1 MGPKDWMEASRD
13 SFHTGNHASLAKV
26 IRDAMPLEQNRVEPA
41 RGPAGIAFPPS
52 MESLM
57 PVGER
62 RAMSI
67 EQAKDQI
74 SRYLP
79 TAQTVASRQ
88 HEQLNRIA
96 ETSADMRQLA
106 ARSAQELAFFR
117 DPKGP
122 MHHLQ
127 LIEQRRY
134 HQIEVNWSEG
144 MDPLQRVRAISA
156 GAADFLSKMTDRD
169 IQAADRALRLQVMP
183 PGVSQV
189 DLRLAA
195 QFEKNSPE
203 QNRAD
208 ARFAQFQLAIDKRV
222 ATATERGASKEQ
234 LAQIVESAKAHV
246 AATLR
251 EGKSPT
257 PTAEKSKDRER

>member
-1 MGPKDWMEASRD
+1 
-13 SFHTGNHASLAKV
+13 
-26 IRDAMPLEQNRVEPA
+26 
-41 RGPAGIAFPPS
+41 
-52 MESLM
+52 
-57 PVGER
+57 
-62 RAMSI
+62 
-67 EQAKDQI
+67 
-74 SRYLP
+74 
-79 TAQTVASRQ
+79 
-88 HEQLNRIA
+88 
-96 ETSADMRQLA
+96 MRQLA

>member
-1 MGPKDWMEASRD
+1 
-13 SFHTGNHASLAKV
+13 
-26 IRDAMPLEQNRVEPA
+26 
-41 RGPAGIAFPPS
+41 
-52 MESLM
+52 
-57 PVGER
+57 
-62 RAMSI
+62 
-67 EQAKDQI
+67 
-74 SRYLP
+74 
-79 TAQTVASRQ
+79 
-88 HEQLNRIA
+88 
-96 ETSADMRQLA
+96 MRQLA

-156 GAADFLSKMTDRD
+156 GAADFSKMTDRD

-195 QFEKNSPE
+195 QFEKTRLSRTGPMPGSRNSSSPLISASR
-203 QNRAD
+203 QLPSAAHRRNSWR
-208 ARFAQFQLAIDKRV
+208 RSSKAQRPMSPQHC
-222 ATATERGASKEQ
+222 
-234 LAQIVESAKAHV
+234 AKANH
-246 AATLR
+246 R
-251 EGKSPT
+251 RRPPRNQK
-257 PTAEKSKDRER
+257 TASAENERPGPRA

>member
-1 MGPKDWMEASRD
+1 
-13 SFHTGNHASLAKV
+13 
-26 IRDAMPLEQNRVEPA
+26 
-41 RGPAGIAFPPS
+41 
-52 MESLM
+52 
-57 PVGER
+57 
-62 RAMSI
+62 MSI
-67 EQAKDQI
+67 EQAKYQI

-88 HEQLNRIA
+88 YEQLNRIA

-117 DPKGP
+117 DLKGP

-183 PGVSQV
+183 PGVSTV

-195 QFEKNSPE
+195 QFEKNP
-203 QNRAD
+203 QDR
-208 ARFAQFQLAIDKRV
+208 
-222 ATATERGASKEQ
+222 
-234 LAQIVESAKAHV
+234 
-246 AATLR
+246 
-251 EGKSPT
+251 KST
-257 PTAEKSKDRER
+257 RLN

>member
-1 MGPKDWMEASRD
+1 
-13 SFHTGNHASLAKV
+13 
-26 IRDAMPLEQNRVEPA
+26 
-41 RGPAGIAFPPS
+41 
-52 MESLM
+52 
-57 PVGER
+57 
-62 RAMSI
+62 MSI

-134 HQIEVNWSEG
+134 HRSEEHTSE
-144 MDPLQRVRAISA
+144 LQSLMRISYA
-156 GAADFLSKMTDRD
+156 VFCLKKKKTS
-169 IQAADRALRLQVMP
+169 I
-183 PGVSQV
+183 
-189 DLRLAA
+189 
-195 QFEKNSPE
+195 
-203 QNRAD
+203 
-208 ARFAQFQLAIDKRV
+208 
-222 ATATERGASKEQ
+222 
-234 LAQIVESAKAHV
+234 
-246 AATLR
+246 
-251 EGKSPT
+251 
-257 PTAEKSKDRER
+257 

>member
-1 MGPKDWMEASRD
+1 MRISDWSSD
-13 SFHTGNHASLAKV
+13 VCSSDL
-26 IRDAMPLEQNRVEPA
+26 
-41 RGPAGIAFPPS
+41 
-52 MESLM
+52 
-57 PVGER
+57 
-62 RAMSI
+62 
-67 EQAKDQI
+67 
-74 SRYLP
+74 Y
-79 TAQTVASRQ
+79 
-88 HEQLNRIA
+88 EQLNRIA

-134 HQIEVNWSEG
+134 HQIEVSWSEG

-156 GAADFLSKMTDRD
+156 GTADFLSKMTDRD
-169 IQAADRALRLQVMP
+169 IQAADRVLRLQVMP

-203 QNRAD
+203 QKRAN
-208 ARFAQFQLAIDKRV
+208 AR
-222 ATATERGASKEQ
+222 
-234 LAQIVESAKAHV
+234 LAQ
-246 AATLR
+246 
-251 EGKSPT
+251 
-257 PTAEKSKDRER
+257 

>member
-1 MGPKDWMEASRD
+1 MARVKAAAG
-13 SFHTGNHASLAKV
+13 G
-26 IRDAMPLEQNRVEPA
+26 IRAFALDPLRN
-41 RGPAGIAFPPS
+41 F
-52 MESLM
+52 
-57 PVGER
+57 
-62 RAMSI
+62 
-67 EQAKDQI
+67 KH
-74 SRYLP
+74 
-79 TAQTVASRQ
+79 QT
-88 HEQLNRIA
+88 
-96 ETSADMRQLA
+96 
-106 ARSAQELAFFR
+106 
-117 DPKGP
+117 
-122 MHHLQ
+122 
-127 LIEQRRY
+127 
-134 HQIEVNWSEG
+134 IEVEEWGGAEVT
-144 MDPLQRVRAISA
+144 VRALSA

-208 ARFAQFQLAIDKRV
+208 ARFAQFQLAIDKRL
-222 ATATERGASKEQ
+222 AAATERGASKEQ